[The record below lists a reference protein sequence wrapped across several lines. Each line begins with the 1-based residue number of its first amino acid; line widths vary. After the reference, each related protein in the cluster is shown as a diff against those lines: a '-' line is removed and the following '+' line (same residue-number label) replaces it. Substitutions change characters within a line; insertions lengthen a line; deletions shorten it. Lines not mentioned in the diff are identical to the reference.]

1 MQIIVI
7 LVLIAVLILLQ
18 FLVYRRFALS
28 NVSAG
33 IRFSS
38 SVAECGDKV
47 VISEVVE
54 NKKRLP
60 LVQLLLRFEAPREL
74 HFPDMTNT
82 ALSDLY
88 YREDLISLGAWKRH
102 VRHITIS
109 CKKRGYYEFKRLA
122 ITTCDPLML
131 GKFYGTYSSDSTLTV
146 LPRFLNTP
154 DITALFM
161 SSIGERVYRFSAVSN
176 PFTFS
181 GIREYQPWDSFNKIN
196 WKASARKEDFM
207 VNTSD
212 CTVCPEIT
220 IMLNVARYSPDS
232 STELIE
238 KAISLAY
245 SFAVFSVR
253 DSLPVALY
261 SNSLD
266 TLTDEPVA
274 MPHGSSGEHAQQI
287 GLALARIDLTKSP
300 TSFDELLSQIP
311 SARTNRQL
319 IVISPNYDTN
329 TQTGL
334 IRLIQSGI
342 RAVWIIPSAAHQ
354 ALPRILPELR
364 MHSVVWKE
372 RFYA

>member
-1 MQIIVI
+1 MQVIII
-7 LVLIAVLILLQ
+7 LVLVAVLILLQ
-18 FLVYRRFALS
+18 FWVYRRFALS

-47 VISEVVE
+47 VISEVIE

-60 LVQLLLRFEAPREL
+60 LVQVLLRFEAPREL
-74 HFPDMTNT
+74 RFPDMTNT

-88 YREDLISLGAWKRH
+88 YREDLISLGAWQRH
-102 VRHITIS
+102 IRHITVF
-109 CKKRGYYEFKRLA
+109 CKRRGYYKFKRLA

-154 DITALFM
+154 DISALFM

-196 WKASARKEDFM
+196 WRASARKDDFM
-207 VNTSD
+207 VNTCD

-220 IMLNVARYSPDS
+220 ILLNVARYSPDG

-245 SFAVFSVR
+245 SFAVISVR

-266 TLTDEPVA
+266 TLTDGPVA
-274 MPHGSSGEHAQQI
+274 KSHGSSGEHAQQI
-287 GLALARIDLTKSP
+287 GLALARIDLTKTP
-300 TSFDELLSQIP
+300 TNFNELLSEVPIC
-311 SARTNRQL
+311 RTNRQL

-334 IRLIQSGI
+334 ARLFRSGI
-342 RAVWIIPSAAHQ
+342 RAVWIIPSATHQ
-354 ALPRILPELR
+354 ALPRIHPKLM
-364 MHSVVWKE
+364 MHSVIWEE
-372 RFYA
+372 RFHA